1 MCIRDRSAFPAF
13 GDFTEYACLLRN
25 ISCTTS
31 VENYSLDRQF
41 VYSQDSRRK
50 TSLTSMCFAD
60 HLLVTL
66 DSSQTFSVLNIFM
79 LIVLFMHDNVHR
91 RVIVTKNS
99 RRVEHALFPRIRG
112 KVSWGDFFDSRVARR
127 SIHQVAN
134 YEVVNKF
141 VQNRGDLVSLT
152 LDCSCVLLLGEM
164 SIGCQIIK
172 WYTNL

>member
-1 MCIRDRSAFPAF
+1 MFFFPFLQTKQTGFHCSHGLKKCVSEEKRNILLDLVVSIALSAFPAF

-31 VENYSLDRQF
+31 VENYSLDKQF

-79 LIVLFMHDNVHR
+79 LIVFFMHDNVHR
-91 RVIVTKNS
+91 RVIVN
-99 RRVEHALFPRIRG
+99 
-112 KVSWGDFFDSRVARR
+112 
-127 SIHQVAN
+127 
-134 YEVVNKF
+134 
-141 VQNRGDLVSLT
+141 
-152 LDCSCVLLLGEM
+152 
-164 SIGCQIIK
+164 
-172 WYTNL
+172 